1 MSVERSYYLIN
12 GYDLTGMDCDKFD
25 DWKWTDEGEDYF
37 CYQRKGKIQ
46 LFDDPMRSGTH
57 LYLGYILA
65 VGNQYEFETTKLND
79 EEIIRSRGYVKEEL
93 VKLQELGI
101 ITKDPH
107 FVPKLQLIMFEE
119 CT

>member
-1 MSVERSYYLIN
+1 MSVDRNYYLIN
-12 GYDLTGMDCDKFD
+12 GYDLTGMDCDKLE

-37 CYQRKGKIQ
+37 NYQRKGKIQ
-46 LFDDPMRSGTH
+46 LFDDPMSGT

-65 VGNQYEFETTKLND
+65 AGDQYGFETVKIDD
-79 EEIIRSRGYVKEEL
+79 EEVARSCGYVKAEL

-107 FVPKLQLIMFEE
+107 FAPKLGLIMFEE
-119 CT
+119 CS

>member
-1 MSVERSYYLIN
+1 MSVDRNYYLIN
-12 GYDLTGMDCDKFD
+12 GYDLTGMYCDKLK

-46 LFDDPMRSGTH
+46 LFDDPMRGSH

-65 VGNQYEFETTKLND
+65 TGDQYGFETDKID
-79 EEIIRSRGYVKEEL
+79 SKEVVRSNGYVKAEL

>member
-46 LFDDPMRSGTH
+46 LFDDPMSGSY

-65 VGNQYEFETTKLND
+65 TGDQYGFETVKID
-79 EEIIRSRGYVKEEL
+79 SEEIVRSNGYVKAEL

-101 ITKDPH
+101 ITKDPK
-107 FVPKLQLIMFEE
+107 FIPKLGLIMFEE

>member
-1 MSVERSYYLIN
+1 MSVDRNYYLIN
-12 GYDLTGMDCDKFD
+12 GYDLTGMDCDKLE

-37 CYQRKGKIQ
+37 NYQRKGKIQ
-46 LFDDPMRSGTH
+46 LFDDPMSGTH

-65 VGNQYEFETTKLND
+65 AGDQYEFETVKIDD
-79 EEIIRSRGYVKEEL
+79 EEVVRSRGYVKAEL

>member
-46 LFDDPMRSGTH
+46 LFDDPMSGSH

-65 VGNQYEFETTKLND
+65 AGDQYGFETVKID
-79 EEIIRSRGYVKEEL
+79 SEEIVRSNGYIKAEL
-93 VKLQELGI
+93 VKLQELGVV
-101 ITKDPH
+101 TKDPK
-107 FVPKLQLIMFEE
+107 FIPKLELIMFEE

>member
-1 MSVERSYYLIN
+1 MSVDRSYYLIN
-12 GYDLTGMDCDKFD
+12 GYDLTGWDCDKLI

-46 LFDDPMRSGTH
+46 LFDDPMSGTY

-65 VGNQYEFETTKLND
+65 AGDQYEFETTKLND

-119 CT
+119 RT